1 MRSDSQIRDD
11 VIDQLRWEPTVTS
24 ADIGVTV
31 RDGVATLTGTVPYY
45 AEKLAAENAARRV
58 AGVKAV
64 AEEIQ
69 VELLGSHERDDTDIA
84 GAAVDA
90 LAWHVWVP
98 STVKATVEKGI
109 VTLTGEVRWEFER
122 NAAFDAVRYLD
133 GVKGVRD
140 LITIKPKV
148 KPTEVKDKIEKAFE
162 RNAVLDAKK
171 IKVQAV
177 GGDVT
182 LSGNVRSWAERAEAY
197 SAAYS
202 APGVKSVANLITV
215 SS

>member
-69 VELLGSHERDDTDIA
+69 VELLGSHERNDADIA
-84 GAAVDA
+84 RAAASA
-90 LAWHVWVP
+90 LTWNVWVP
-98 STVKATVEKGI
+98 NTVKVTVEKGI
-109 VTLTGEVRWEFER
+109 VTLSGEVKWEFER
-122 NAAFDAVRYLD
+122 NTAFDAVRYLA

-140 LITIKPKV
+140 QITIKPKV
-148 KPTEVKDKIEKAFE
+148 QPTEVKDKIEKAFE
-162 RNAVLDAKK
+162 RSAVLDAKK
-171 IKVQAV
+171 VKVEAV

-182 LSGNVRSWAERAEAY
+182 LSGNVRSWAERDEAY
-197 SAAYS
+197 WAAWS
-202 APGVKSVANLITV
+202 APGVRKVANQITV

>member
-24 ADIGVTV
+24 TDIGVTV
-31 RDGVATLTGTVPYY
+31 KDGVATLTGRVPYY
-45 AEKLAAENAARRV
+45 AEKLAAERAAQRV

-171 IKVQAV
+171 IKVEAV